1 MQIAVGE
8 VEATAS
14 RYKEIAQKN
23 LFKSQR
29 KQNWNYKT
37 YCLYLSTLTEL
48 MNKSCFLPCFIKNE
62 KLKGNWIIY

>member
-23 LFKSQR
+23 LFKV
-29 KQNWNYKT
+29 KTKNWNYKLIV
-37 YCLYLSTLTEL
+37 YIL
-48 MNKSCFLPCFIKNE
+48 
-62 KLKGNWIIY
+62 